1 VSKTRASWADRIAR
15 SGASARP
22 AFGSISLLAE
32 RHRSKEEA
40 SVNNRSNPLRA
51 GAAIIVLA
59 LLLAACNQGAAT
71 TSPSE
76 ASAAPPSSPPA
87 ASAGAGS
94 PSPAVPSGE
103 PIVIGS
109 TLSLTG
115 AFAAT
120 GAIHKIVGEQFVERL
135 NANGGLLGRPV
146 EWTVQDDESD
156 QAKVAQLYERLI
168 SQDGVDL
175 IMGPYATPNI
185 LSAMAV
191 AERHGYVLPQHTA
204 VIAPLLTYDC
214 QFPAWSIGFE
224 PNVYVPTQLYEAVAT
239 LPDPP
244 ATVAFATNQNGST
257 DFVSRGL
264 PDDDSDPDARSIAR
278 DMGLEIVADIQ
289 YPPGTT
295 EWAPIATQLQQADPD
310 LIVNNSLGVDTVGL
324 IQAMKQLGY
333 EPPLIFSL
341 FPAPGPLLGLGADAE
356 GVLSVSIFEP
366 NDAILAQYG
375 PEVTAIV
382 GEYETAATAAGLPY
396 TVFETQAT
404 ASWNAWE
411 ILVAG
416 VEGAGNLDQ
425 EAICDALHANGAET
439 TFSGNLTFDLA
450 QNNFWPSNQGLKQI
464 QDGDWVMVY
473 PPDRAAGTIKPAG
486 S

>member
-1 VSKTRASWADRIAR
+1 
-15 SGASARP
+15 
-22 AFGSISLLAE
+22 
-32 RHRSKEEA
+32 
-40 SVNNRSNPLRA
+40 VNNRSNGLRA
-51 GAAIIVLA
+51 GAAITVLA
-59 LLLAACNQGAAT
+59 LLLVACNQGAAT
-71 TSPSE
+71 TSPG
-76 ASAAPPSSPPA
+76 ATSAAAPSSPPA
-87 ASAGAGS
+87 ASADDGS
-94 PSPAVPSGE
+94 PSPAAPSGE
-103 PIVIGS
+103 PIVVGS

-120 GAIHKIVGEQFVERL
+120 GAIHKIVGEQFVDRL

-204 VIAPLLTYDC
+204 VIAPLLTYEC

-264 PDDDSDPDARSIAR
+264 PDDENDPDARSIATQ
-278 DMGLEIVADIQ
+278 MGLEIVADIQ

-324 IQAMKQLGY
+324 IQAMKQLDY

-341 FPAPGPLLGLGADAE
+341 L
-356 GVLSVSIFEP
+356 VSIFEP

-375 PEVTAIV
+375 PEVTEIV
-382 GEYETAATAAGLPY
+382 DEYEAAATAAGLPY
-396 TVFETQAT
+396 TAFETQAT

-416 VEGAGNLDQ
+416 VVGAGNLEH

-439 TFSGNLTFDLA
+439 TFSGNLTFDPA

-473 PPDRAAGTIKPAG
+473 PLDRAAGIIQPAG
-486 S
+486 N

>member
-1 VSKTRASWADRIAR
+1 M
-15 SGASARP
+15 
-22 AFGSISLLAE
+22 
-32 RHRSKEEA
+32 
-40 SVNNRSNPLRA
+40 NNRSSARRA
-51 GAAIIVLA
+51 GAATTMV

-76 ASAAPPSSPPA
+76 AGPAASSAPPA
-87 ASAGAGS
+87 ASVDAGS
-94 PSPAVPSGE
+94 PSPAAPSGE
-103 PIVIGS
+103 PIVVGS

-146 EWTVQDDESD
+146 EWSVQDDESD
-156 QAKVAQLYERLI
+156 QAKVAQLYERMI

-204 VIAPLLTYDC
+204 VIAPLLTYSC

-239 LPDPP
+239 LSEPP
-244 ATVAFATNQNGST
+244 QTVAFATNQNGST
-257 DFVSRGL
+257 DFVTRGL
-264 PDDDSDPDARSIAR
+264 PDDETDPDARSIAR

-295 EWAPIATQLQQADPD
+295 EWAPIATQLQEADPD

-324 IQAMKQLGY
+324 IQAMRQLDY
-333 EPPLIFSL
+333 DPPLVFSL

-375 PEVTAIV
+375 PEVAEIV
-382 GEYETAATAAGLPY
+382 GEYEAAAAAAGLPY
-396 TVFETQAT
+396 TAFETQAT

-416 VEGAGNLDQ
+416 VEGSGGVDH
-425 EAICDALHANGAET
+425 EAICAALHASGAET
-439 TFSGNLTFDLA
+439 TFSGNLAFDPA

-473 PPDRAAGTIKPAG
+473 PPNRAAGTIQPVG
-486 S
+486 N

>member
-1 VSKTRASWADRIAR
+1 M
-15 SGASARP
+15 
-22 AFGSISLLAE
+22 
-32 RHRSKEEA
+32 
-40 SVNNRSNPLRA
+40 NNRSNGLRA
-51 GAAIIVLA
+51 GAATTVLA
-59 LLLAACNQGAAT
+59 LLLVACDQGAAT
-71 TSPSE
+71 TSPS
-76 ASAAPPSSPPA
+76 ATSPAAPSSPPA
-87 ASAGAGS
+87 ASADAGS
-94 PSPAVPSGE
+94 PTPAAPSGE
-103 PIVIGS
+103 PIVVGS

-146 EWTVQDDESD
+146 EWIVQDDESD
-156 QAKVAQLYERLI
+156 QARVAQLYERLI

-204 VIAPLLTYDC
+204 VIAPLLTYEC

-257 DFVSRGL
+257 DFVTRGL
-264 PDDDSDPDARSIAR
+264 PDDETDPDSRSIASA
-278 DMGLEIVADIQ
+278 MGLEIVADIQ

-324 IQAMKQLGY
+324 IQAMKQLNY
-333 EPPLIFSL
+333 DPPLVFSL

-382 GEYETAATAAGLPY
+382 DEYETAAAAAGLPY
-396 TVFETQAT
+396 TAFETQAT

-411 ILVAG
+411 ILIAG
-416 VEGAGNLDQ
+416 VVGAGSLEH

-439 TFSGNLTFDLA
+439 TFSGNLAFDPA

-464 QDGDWVMVY
+464 QGGDWVMVY
-473 PPDRAAGTIKPAG
+473 PPDRAAGTIQPAG
-486 S
+486 N

>member
-1 VSKTRASWADRIAR
+1 MK
-15 SGASARP
+15 
-22 AFGSISLLAE
+22 
-32 RHRSKEEA
+32 HRS
-40 SVNNRSNPLRA
+40 STWHA
-51 GAAIIVLA
+51 GAATAVLA
-59 LLLAACNQGAAT
+59 ILLTACNQGAT
-71 TSPSE
+71 TSPS
-76 ASAAPPSSPPA
+76 ATSPAAPSSSP
-87 ASAGAGS
+87 AGSTAAGS
-94 PSPAVPSGE
+94 PSPVAPSGE
-103 PIVIGS
+103 PIVVGS

-115 AFAAT
+115 PFAAT
-120 GAIHKIVGEQFVERL
+120 GAIHKIVGEQFVARL

-146 EWTVQDDESD
+146 EWTVLDDQSD

-191 AERHGYVLPQHTA
+191 AERHGFVLPQHTA

-239 LPDPP
+239 LPVPP
-244 ATVAFATNQNGST
+244 KTVAFATNQNGST
-257 DFVSRGL
+257 DFVTRGL
-264 PDDDSDPDARSIAR
+264 PNDETDKDARSIAK
-278 DMGLEIVADIQ
+278 DMGLQIVADIQ

-295 EWAPIATQLQQADPD
+295 EWAPIATQLQQANPD

-324 IQAMKQLGY
+324 IQAMKQLNY
-333 EPPLIFSL
+333 DPPLVFSL
-341 FPAPGPLLGLGADAE
+341 FPAPGPLLGLGPDAE

-366 NDAILAQYG
+366 NDAIIAKYG
-375 PEVTAIV
+375 PEVATIV
-382 GEYETAATAAGLPY
+382 DEFAAAATAAGLPY
-396 TVFETQAT
+396 TAFETQAT

-416 VEGAGNLDQ
+416 VEGAGNLEQ
-425 EAICDALHANGAET
+425 KAICDALHANGAET
-439 TFSGNLTFDLA
+439 TFSGKLTFDPA
-450 QNNFWPSNQGLKQI
+450 QNNFWPSTQGLKQI

-486 S
+486 N

>member
-1 VSKTRASWADRIAR
+1 
-15 SGASARP
+15 
-22 AFGSISLLAE
+22 
-32 RHRSKEEA
+32 
-40 SVNNRSNPLRA
+40 VNNRSNGLRV
-51 GAAIIVLA
+51 GAATIVLA

-76 ASAAPPSSPPA
+76 ASTAAPSSPPA
-87 ASAGAGS
+87 ASADAGS
-94 PSPAVPSGE
+94 PSPAAPSGE
-103 PIVIGS
+103 PIVVGS

-214 QFPAWSIGFE
+214 QFPAWSIGYE

-239 LPDPP
+239 LPGPP
-244 ATVAFATNQNGST
+244 KTVAFATNQNGST

-264 PDDDSDPDARSIAR
+264 PDDENDPDARSIATQ
-278 DMGLEIVADIQ
+278 MGLEIVADIQ

-295 EWAPIATQLQQADPD
+295 EWAPIATQLQQANPD

-324 IQAMKQLGY
+324 IQAMKQLDY

-375 PEVTAIV
+375 PEVAEIV
-382 GEYETAATAAGLPY
+382 DEYETAAAAAGLPY
-396 TVFETQAT
+396 TAFETQAT

-416 VEGAGNLDQ
+416 VVSAGNLEQ
-425 EAICDALHANGAET
+425 EAICDALHANGADT
-439 TFSGNLTFDLA
+439 TFSGQLTFDPA

-464 QDGDWVMVY
+464 QDGDWVMVW
-473 PPDRAAGTIKPAG
+473 PADRAAGTIKPAG

>member
-1 VSKTRASWADRIAR
+1 MSKR
-15 SGASARP
+15 SSRL
-22 AFGSISLLAE
+22 S
-32 RHRSKEEA
+32 
-40 SVNNRSNPLRA
+40 A
-51 GAAIIVLA
+51 GAVVAMLVFGT
-59 LLLAACNQGAAT
+59 AACNQAAT
-71 TSPSE
+71 TPG
-76 ASAAPPSSPPA
+76 ASAASQPPASPA
-87 ASAGAGS
+87 ASESAATS
-94 PSPAVPSGE
+94 SSPAPPSGE
-103 PIVIGS
+103 PIVVGS

-115 AFAAT
+115 PFAAT
-120 GAIHKIVGEQFVERL
+120 GAIHKIVGEQFVARL

-146 EWTVQDDESD
+146 EWTVLDDESD

-168 SQDGVDL
+168 SQDEVDL

-204 VIAPLLTYDC
+204 VLAPLLTYDC

-239 LPDPP
+239 LPVPP
-244 ATVAFATNQNGST
+244 KTVAFVTNQNGST
-257 DFVSRGL
+257 DFVTRGL
-264 PDDDSDPDARSIAR
+264 PDDETDADARSIAT
-278 DMGLEIVADIQ
+278 DMGLEIVADIN

-295 EWAPIATQLQQADPD
+295 DWPPIAAQLQQANPD

-324 IQAMKQLGY
+324 IQAMKQLNY
-333 EPPLIFSL
+333 DPPLIFSL
-341 FPAPGPLLGLGADAE
+341 FPAPGPLLGLGEDGE

-366 NDAILAQYG
+366 NDAILDQLG
-375 PEVTAIV
+375 PEAAEIVT
-382 GEYETAATAAGLPY
+382 EYEAAATAADLPY

-416 VEGAGNLDQ
+416 VTGANGLEQ
-425 EAICDALHANGAET
+425 QAICDALHANGADT
-439 TFSGNLTFDLA
+439 TFSGQLTFDPE
-450 QNNFWPSNQGLKQI
+450 QNNFWPSTQGLKQI
-464 QDGDWVMVY
+464 QDGDWVMVW
-473 PPDRAAGTIKPAG
+473 PTDRAAGTIQPAG

>member
-1 VSKTRASWADRIAR
+1 MNDRSRTRRT
-15 SGASARP
+15 
-22 AFGSISLLAE
+22 
-32 RHRSKEEA
+32 
-40 SVNNRSNPLRA
+40 
-51 GAAIIVLA
+51 GAAIAVLVI
-59 LLLAACNQGAAT
+59 LVAACNQGAT
-71 TSPSE
+71 TSPSGTSPA
-76 ASAAPPSSPPA
+76 ASTASPA
-87 ASAGAGS
+87 ASADAGS
-94 PSPAVPSGE
+94 PSPAAPTGE
-103 PIVIGS
+103 PIVVGS

-146 EWTVQDDESD
+146 EWTVVDDESD
-156 QAKVAQLYERLI
+156 QAKVSQLYERLI

-191 AERHGYVLPQHTA
+191 AERNGFVLPQHTA

-214 QFPAWSIGFE
+214 QFPAWSIGYE

-239 LPDPP
+239 LPVPP
-244 ATVAFATNQNGST
+244 KTIAFATNQNGST
-257 DFVSRGL
+257 DFITRGL
-264 PDDDSDPDARSIAR
+264 PDDETDPDARSIAR
-278 DMGLEIVADIQ
+278 EKGLEIVADIP

-295 EWAPIATQLQQADPD
+295 EWAPIATQLQAADPD
-310 LIVNNSLGVDTVGL
+310 LIMHNSLGVDTVGL

-333 EPPLIFSL
+333 DPPLIFSL

-356 GVLSVSIFEP
+356 SVLSVSIFEP
-366 NDAILAQYG
+366 NDAILAKYG
-375 PEVTAIV
+375 PEVTEIV
-382 GEYETAATAAGLPY
+382 NDYEAAATAAGLPY

-416 VEGAGNLDQ
+416 VVGAGNLEHD
-425 EAICDALHANGAET
+425 AICAALHANGAKT
-439 TFSGNLTFDLA
+439 TFSGDLTFDPAL
-450 QNNFWPSNQGLKQI
+450 NNFWPSNQGLKQI
-464 QDGDWVMVY
+464 QAADWLMVY
-473 PPDRAAGTIKPAG
+473 PPDRAAGTIQPAG
-486 S
+486 T

>member
-1 VSKTRASWADRIAR
+1 MSKR
-15 SGASARP
+15 SSRLSAGAVAAML
-22 AFGSISLLAE
+22 AFGT
-32 RHRSKEEA
+32 
-40 SVNNRSNPLRA
+40 
-51 GAAIIVLA
+51 
-59 LLLAACNQGAAT
+59 AACNQAAT
-71 TSPSE
+71 TPG
-76 ASAAPPSSPPA
+76 ASAASQPPASPA
-87 ASAGAGS
+87 ASESAATS
-94 PSPAVPSGE
+94 SSPAPPSGE
-103 PIVIGS
+103 PIVVGS

-115 AFAAT
+115 PFAAT
-120 GAIHKIVGEQFVERL
+120 GAIHKIVGEQFVARL

-146 EWTVQDDESD
+146 EWTVLDDESD

-168 SQDGVDL
+168 SQDEVDL

-204 VIAPLLTYDC
+204 VLAPLLTYDC

-239 LPDPP
+239 LPVPP
-244 ATVAFATNQNGST
+244 KTVAFVTNQNGST
-257 DFVSRGL
+257 DFVTRGL
-264 PDDDSDPDARSIAR
+264 PDDETDADARSIAT
-278 DMGLEIVADIQ
+278 DMGLEIVADIN

-295 EWAPIATQLQQADPD
+295 DWPPIAAQLQQANPD

-324 IQAMKQLGY
+324 IQAMKQLNY
-333 EPPLIFSL
+333 DPPLIFSL
-341 FPAPGPLLGLGADAE
+341 FPAPGPLLGLGEDGE

-366 NDAILAQYG
+366 NDAILDQLG
-375 PEVTAIV
+375 PEAAEIVT
-382 GEYETAATAAGLPY
+382 EYEAAATAADLPY

-416 VEGAGNLDQ
+416 VTGANGLEQ
-425 EAICDALHANGAET
+425 QAICDALHANGADT
-439 TFSGNLTFDLA
+439 TFSGQLTFDPE
-450 QNNFWPSNQGLKQI
+450 QNNFWPSTQGLKQI
-464 QDGDWVMVY
+464 QDGDWVMVW
-473 PPDRAAGTIKPAG
+473 PTDRAAGTIQPAG

>member
-1 VSKTRASWADRIAR
+1 MRHDRGVNHR
-15 SGASARP
+15 PTWLGVGA
-22 AFGSISLLAE
+22 GTT
-32 RHRSKEEA
+32 
-40 SVNNRSNPLRA
+40 
-51 GAAIIVLA
+51 VLA
-59 LLLAACNQGAAT
+59 LVLAACNQGAAT
-71 TSPSE
+71 TAPS
-76 ASAAPPSSPPA
+76 ATAPAAPSSPPA
-87 ASAGAGS
+87 ASADAGS
-94 PSPAVPSGE
+94 PSPAAPSGE
-103 PIVIGS
+103 PIVVGS

-120 GAIHKIVGEQFVERL
+120 GAIHQIVGEQFVDRL
-135 NANGGLLGRPV
+135 NAGGGLLGRPV

-156 QAKVAQLYERLI
+156 QARVAQLYERLI
-168 SQDGVDL
+168 SQDAVDL

-239 LPDPP
+239 LSEPP
-244 ATVAFATNQNGST
+244 QRVAFATNQNGST
-257 DFVSRGL
+257 DFVTRGL
-264 PDDDSDPDARSIAR
+264 PDDETDPDARSIAR

-295 EWAPIATQLQQADPD
+295 EWAPIATQLQEADPD

-324 IQAMKQLGY
+324 IQAMKQLNY
-333 EPPLIFSL
+333 DPPLVFSL

-375 PEVTAIV
+375 PEVAEIV
-382 GEYETAATAAGLPY
+382 SAYEAAAAAAGLPY
-396 TVFETQAT
+396 TAFETQAT

-416 VEGAGNLDQ
+416 VEGAGNLEH
-425 EAICDALHANGAET
+425 EAICAALHANGAET
-439 TFSGNLTFDLA
+439 TFSGNLTFDPA
-450 QNNFWPSNQGLKQI
+450 ENNFWPSNQGLKQI

-473 PPDRAAGTIKPAG
+473 PSDRAAGTIQPVG
-486 S
+486 N

>member
-1 VSKTRASWADRIAR
+1 MNNRLHGLRIA
-15 SGASARP
+15 
-22 AFGSISLLAE
+22 
-32 RHRSKEEA
+32 
-40 SVNNRSNPLRA
+40 
-51 GAAIIVLA
+51 AATTVLA
-59 LLLAACNQGAAT
+59 LLLAACSQGPAT

-76 ASAAPPSSPPA
+76 ASAPAPSSPPA
-87 ASAGAGS
+87 ASVDAGS
-94 PSPAVPSGE
+94 PAPAAPSGE
-103 PIVIGS
+103 PIVVGS

-120 GAIHKIVGEQFVERL
+120 GAIHKIVGEQFVARL

-191 AERHGYVLPQHTA
+191 AERHGFVLPQHTA

-214 QFPAWSIGFE
+214 QFPSWSIGFE

-239 LPDPP
+239 LPEPP
-244 ATVAFATNQNGST
+244 KTVAFATNQNGST
-257 DFVSRGL
+257 DFVTRGL
-264 PDDDSDPDARSIAR
+264 PDDETDPDARSIATQ
-278 DMGLEIVADIQ
+278 MGLEIVADIQ

-333 EPPLIFSL
+333 TPPLIFTL

-382 GEYETAATAAGLPY
+382 DEYQAAAAAAGLPY
-396 TVFETQAT
+396 TAFETQAT

-416 VEGAGNLDQ
+416 VESAGNLEQD
-425 EAICDALHANGAET
+425 AICDALHTNGADT
-439 TFSGNLTFDLA
+439 TFSGHLAFDPE

-473 PPDRAAGTIKPAG
+473 PEDRAAGTIKPAG
-486 S
+486 N

>member
-1 VSKTRASWADRIAR
+1 M
-15 SGASARP
+15 
-22 AFGSISLLAE
+22 
-32 RHRSKEEA
+32 EEA
-40 SVNNRSNPLRA
+40 SVNNRSSGLRA
-51 GAAIIVLA
+51 GAATTVLA
-59 LLLAACNQGAAT
+59 LLLVACNQGAAT
-71 TSPSE
+71 TSPS
-76 ASAAPPSSPPA
+76 ATSAAAPSSPPA
-87 ASAGAGS
+87 ASADAGS
-94 PSPAVPSGE
+94 PSPAAPSGE
-103 PIVIGS
+103 PIVVGS

-120 GAIHKIVGEQFVERL
+120 GAIHKIVGEQFVDRL
-135 NANGGLLGRPV
+135 NASGGLLGRPV
-146 EWTVQDDESD
+146 EWIVQDDESD
-156 QAKVAQLYERLI
+156 QARVAQLYERLI
-168 SQDGVDL
+168 SEDGVDL

-204 VIAPLLTYDC
+204 VLAPLLTYDC
-214 QFPAWSIGFE
+214 QFPAWSIGSE

-244 ATVAFATNQNGST
+244 TTVAFATNQNGST
-257 DFVSRGL
+257 DYVTRGL
-264 PDDDSDPDARSIAR
+264 PDDETDPDARSIAR

-324 IQAMKQLGY
+324 IQAMKQLDY
-333 EPPLIFSL
+333 DPPLVFSL

-356 GVLSVSIFEP
+356 SVLSVSIFEP

-382 GEYETAATAAGLPY
+382 EEFETAATAAGLPY
-396 TVFETQAT
+396 TAFETQAT

-416 VEGAGNLDQ
+416 VVGAGSLEH
-425 EAICDALHANGAET
+425 EAICDSLHANGAET
-439 TFSGNLTFDLA
+439 TFSGNLAFDPA

-473 PPDRAAGTIKPAG
+473 PPDRAAGTIQPAG
-486 S
+486 N

>member
-1 VSKTRASWADRIAR
+1 
-15 SGASARP
+15 
-22 AFGSISLLAE
+22 
-32 RHRSKEEA
+32 
-40 SVNNRSNPLRA
+40 VNNRSSGLRA
-51 GAAIIVLA
+51 GAATTVLA
-59 LLLAACNQGAAT
+59 LLLVACNQGAAT
-71 TSPSE
+71 TSPS
-76 ASAAPPSSPPA
+76 ATSTAAPSSAPA
-87 ASAGAGS
+87 ASADAGS
-94 PSPAVPSGE
+94 PSPAAPSGE
-103 PIVIGS
+103 PIVVGS

-120 GAIHKIVGEQFVERL
+120 GAIHKIVGEQFVDRL
-135 NANGGLLGRPV
+135 NASGGLLGRPV
-146 EWTVQDDESD
+146 EWIVQDDESD

-214 QFPAWSIGFE
+214 QFPAWSIGYE

-244 ATVAFATNQNGST
+244 ATIAFATNQNGST

-264 PDDDSDPDARSIAR
+264 PDDETDPDARSIAR

-324 IQAMKQLGY
+324 IQAMKQLNY
-333 EPPLIFSL
+333 DPPLTFSL

-375 PEVTAIV
+375 PEVTTIV
-382 GEYETAATAAGLPY
+382 EEYETAATAAGLPY
-396 TVFETQAT
+396 TAFETQAT

-416 VEGAGNLDQ
+416 VEGAGNLEQD
-425 EAICDALHANGAET
+425 AICDALHANGADT
-439 TFSGNLTFDLA
+439 TFSGNLAFDPA

-473 PPDRAAGTIKPAG
+473 PSDRAAGTIRPVG
-486 S
+486 N

>member
-1 VSKTRASWADRIAR
+1 M
-15 SGASARP
+15 
-22 AFGSISLLAE
+22 
-32 RHRSKEEA
+32 
-40 SVNNRSNPLRA
+40 NNRSSVLRA
-51 GAAIIVLA
+51 GAATTVVA

-76 ASAAPPSSPPA
+76 ASAAASSPPPA
-87 ASAGAGS
+87 ASADAGS
-94 PSPAVPSGE
+94 PSPAAPSGE
-103 PIVIGS
+103 PIVVGS

-120 GAIHKIVGEQFVERL
+120 GAIHKIVGEQFVARL

-214 QFPAWSIGFE
+214 QFPSWSIGFE

-264 PDDDSDPDARSIAR
+264 PDDETDPDARSIAR

-324 IQAMKQLGY
+324 IQAMKQLDY

-375 PEVTAIV
+375 PEVATIV
-382 GEYETAATAAGLPY
+382 EEFESAAAAAGLPY
-396 TVFETQAT
+396 TAFETQAT

-416 VEGAGNLDQ
+416 VTSAGNLEHD
-425 EAICDALHANGAET
+425 AICDALHADGVET
-439 TFSGNLTFDLA
+439 TFSGNLAFDPA

-473 PPDRAAGTIKPAG
+473 PPDRAAGSIQPAG
-486 S
+486 N

>member
-1 VSKTRASWADRIAR
+1 M
-15 SGASARP
+15 
-22 AFGSISLLAE
+22 
-32 RHRSKEEA
+32 
-40 SVNNRSNPLRA
+40 NNRSNGLRV
-51 GAAIIVLA
+51 GAATTVLA

-76 ASAAPPSSPPA
+76 AGSVAPSSPPA
-87 ASAGAGS
+87 ASADAGS
-94 PSPAVPSGE
+94 PSPAAPSGE
-103 PIVIGS
+103 PIVVGS

-214 QFPAWSIGFE
+214 QFPAWSIGYE

-239 LPDPP
+239 LPEPP
-244 ATVAFATNQNGST
+244 QTVAFATNQNGST

-264 PDDDSDPDARSIAR
+264 PDDENDPDARSIATQ
-278 DMGLEIVADIQ
+278 MGLEIVADIQ

-324 IQAMKQLGY
+324 IQAMRQLDY

-375 PEVTAIV
+375 PEVAEIV
-382 GEYETAATAAGLPY
+382 DEFETAAAAAGLPY
-396 TVFETQAT
+396 TAFETQAT

-416 VEGAGNLDQ
+416 VESAGNLEH
-425 EAICDALHANGAET
+425 EAICGALHANGAET
-439 TFSGNLTFDLA
+439 TFSGNLAFDPA

-473 PPDRAAGTIKPAG
+473 PADRAAGTIKPAG